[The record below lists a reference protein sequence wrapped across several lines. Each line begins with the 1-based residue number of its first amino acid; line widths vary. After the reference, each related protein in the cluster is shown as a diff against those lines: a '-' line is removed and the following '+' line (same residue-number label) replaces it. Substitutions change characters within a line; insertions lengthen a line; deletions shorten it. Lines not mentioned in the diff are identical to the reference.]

1 MRIAIFG
8 AGGAGG
14 YFGAR
19 LARSG
24 EDVTFIAR
32 GEHLEAIRQHGLRV
46 DSILGDF
53 VVSPAKVT
61 GDPEQVGQVDM
72 ILLGVKAWQVKSVLP
87 ALRSLIGP
95 QTTIVPLQNG
105 VESPDL
111 LTQAFG
117 ATHVVGGLAKII
129 SFKVGAGHIRHAGAD
144 PYIAIGELD
153 KRSSGRTIRIQQV
166 FQKSG
171 ISVDASEDIEAAL
184 WQKFLFV
191 VSWGGVGTVTDAP
204 IGVVRSMPETRL
216 MLKQSMSEVLAVAQS
231 KTIALDSDTVVK
243 TMAFVDTLPPDGTTS
258 LHRDIK
264 NGFPSE
270 LESWCGAVN
279 RFGKEAGVPTPL
291 NEFIYNSLLP
301 RELRAQGKLSFPL

>member
-87 ALRSLIGP
+87 ALHSLVGP

-105 VESPDL
+105 VESPDRL
-111 LTQAFG
+111 AKAFG
-117 ATHVVGGLAKII
+117 AKHVVGGLAKII

-144 PYIAIGELD
+144 PYLAIGELD
-153 KRSSGRTIRIQQV
+153 KRSSGRTMRIQQV

-171 ISVDASEDIEAAL
+171 ISVDVSEDIEAAL

-204 IGVVRSMPETRL
+204 IGVVRSRPETRL
-216 MLKQSMSEVLAVAQS
+216 MLKQSMSEVLAVAQA
-231 KTIALDSDTVVK
+231 KKIALDSDTVVK

-270 LESWCGAVN
+270 LESWSGAVV

-291 NEFIYNSLLP
+291 NEFIYHSLLP
-301 RELRAQGKLSFPL
+301 RELQAQGKLSFPI